1 MYQHYEKMNPYIYGN
16 CQNYPFEEIWNGV
29 NAELFKTFVN
39 TKYRHYYC
47 KNCYYLV

>member
-16 CQNYPFEEIWNGV
+16 CQNYSFEEIWNGV